1 MTASTRETASR
12 RDHSGA
18 DLDAEVTQRVIIAG
32 LTLER
37 TAAATADP
45 LVRRKIK
52 EVLDDLDQVVQVVRD
67 ADFGTE
73 HHLSPSGLGKQPG
86 PMPGDRDELVHYWL
100 DQGESALDL
109 ALAALT
115 RVVELD
121 GSPHNGLGILRDKLA
136 ILATLMNRRL
146 QRITT

>member
-1 MTASTRETASR
+1 
-12 RDHSGA
+12 
-18 DLDAEVTQRVIIAG
+18 
-32 LTLER
+32 
-37 TAAATADP
+37 
-45 LVRRKIK
+45 
-52 EVLDDLDQVVQVVRD
+52 
-67 ADFGTE
+67 
-73 HHLSPSGLGKQPG
+73 
-86 PMPGDRDELVHYWL
+86 MPGDRDELVHYWL